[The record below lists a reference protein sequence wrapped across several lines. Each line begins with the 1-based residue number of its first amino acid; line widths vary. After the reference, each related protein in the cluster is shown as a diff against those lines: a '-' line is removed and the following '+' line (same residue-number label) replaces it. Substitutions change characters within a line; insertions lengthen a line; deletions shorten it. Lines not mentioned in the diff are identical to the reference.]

1 MKKEPPKSEGG
12 KLSSKLASLPQSSKW
27 ILQNPFEYQLK
38 GARLVEWESVKNDFA
53 KGKFKHV
60 SITQL
65 KKYVLAHFDMN
76 PMSFDKF
83 KAELEGKG
91 SKNG

>member
-1 MKKEPPKSEGG
+1 MSKKSPKNDGVA
-12 KLSSKLASLPQSSKW
+12 LANKLASLPQSSKW
-27 ILQNPFEYQLK
+27 MLQNPFLHQLNDEQL
-38 GARLVEWESVKNDFA
+38 AEWEIVKDDYE
-53 KGKFKHV
+53 KGKFQHV

-65 KKYVLAHFDMN
+65 KKYILDYFSMR

-91 SKNG
+91 RAKS